1 MANPRNTVA
10 FDDIGLLTATFIYD
24 NSDITYD
31 ATVAGGSS
39 AVGFAVTTFGETGNV
54 VALAGSGER
63 VTGKLLKVEADG
75 KCTVQ
80 VGGFC
85 KLPGGTSATLTHGLK
100 FVGDLGGVSTTD
112 RGYIQAVS
120 TEDTVSRGEIINSAT
135 TTAVVVLL

>member
-10 FDDIGLLTATFIYD
+10 FDDIGIVTATFIYD
-24 NSDITYD
+24 NSDITYS

-39 AVGFAVTTFGETGNV
+39 AVGFAVTTTGETGAV
-54 VALAGSGER
+54 IALAGDGER

-85 KLPGGTSATLTHGLK
+85 KLPGGTSATLTAGLK
-100 FVGDLGGVSTTD
+100 IVGDLGGVSTTD
-112 RGYIQAVS
+112 RGYIQAVA
-120 TEDTVSRGEIINSAT
+120 TQHTVSRGEIIDSTT
-135 TTAVVVLL
+135 TTAVVVRL